1 MSDREGKRQ
10 MQRRIAGWST
20 TAAISLDLTNR
31 GGEEQTYQCDLA
43 FAAAV
48 ITSPAPASTWL
59 SPQPGSWASATASS
73 PGSAA
78 SLLSPLPHRTPRHRR
93 GVAGRLHCIRG
104 VGGGLK
110 AEAVDERRRHAGL
123 ATWATPNNTA
133 HAACCRCHG
142 LQIIVPYSRIV
153 VPAYKGY
160 CFEES
165 NRGQVLLQSTLGDFL
180 RREKKKDHTWAR
192 VQSVAERGNGGRGCH
207 VGPAW

>member
-1 MSDREGKRQ
+1 

-48 ITSPAPASTWL
+48 ITSPAPGVDVAEPTAWLMGERNGFITW
-59 SPQPGSWASATASS
+59 QRGEFAFASS
-73 PGSAA
+73 TSN
-78 SLLSPLPHRTPRHRR
+78 SSPSEGGRWAVALHPR
-93 GVAGRLHCIRG
+93 GR
-104 VGGGLK
+104 GGLK